1 MEKIKVFRFDIIDF
15 LCYSSYKYLPS
26 IFLKEILIENIV
38 KITYDDMSK
47 TVELKYLSKN
57 YSEKEISFKNSESKI
72 AFLEK
77 MKSELKYSEENIF
90 KSAERVHIKNYISLF
105 LLSFLPLI
113 SCRLTSF
120 VDAFILEYMP
130 RKSYSYTYSVLSKGN
145 YYNRIVIIY
154 SSLSK
159 NVNTCDWP
167 IMITAPSG
175 IICLPTT
182 FIKVASLELLFSM
195 YHLPSSFVI
204 VA

>member
-77 MKSELKYSEENIF
+77 MKRELKYSEENIF

-130 RKSYSYTYSVLSKGN
+130 RKIETLGFFMNLICKLEKLEYI
-145 YYNRIVIIY
+145 IVIP
-154 SSLSK
+154 
-159 NVNTCDWP
+159 TC
-167 IMITAPSG
+167 T
-175 IICLPTT
+175 L
-182 FIKVASLELLFSM
+182 V
-195 YHLPSSFVI
+195 VI
-204 VA
+204 VTHILYSPKEITTIEL